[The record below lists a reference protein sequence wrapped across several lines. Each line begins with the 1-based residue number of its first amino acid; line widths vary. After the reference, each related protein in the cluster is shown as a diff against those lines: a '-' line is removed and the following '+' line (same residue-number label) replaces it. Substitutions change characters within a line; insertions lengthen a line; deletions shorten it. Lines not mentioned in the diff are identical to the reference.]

1 MRRDF
6 NRSGKGPEWG
16 LMQDGIMN
24 PLAELRERLEE
35 EITKRDKPDSRLRLD
50 RDPVPGPF
58 EDLVREYYERLGS
71 GE

>member
-1 MRRDF
+1 MT
-6 NRSGKGPEWG
+6 
-16 LMQDGIMN
+16 
-24 PLAELRERLEE
+24 PLTELKERLEE
-35 EITKRDKPDSRLRLD
+35 EITKREKPDSRLPLD